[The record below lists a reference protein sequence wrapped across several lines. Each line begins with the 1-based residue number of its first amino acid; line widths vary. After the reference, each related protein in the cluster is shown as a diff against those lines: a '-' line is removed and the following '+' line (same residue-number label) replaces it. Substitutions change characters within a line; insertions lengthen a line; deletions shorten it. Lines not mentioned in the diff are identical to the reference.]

1 MKIQAQRIL
10 FLTAALFNWA
20 VAAAFVVDAA
30 QLFRLFA
37 VSPEPTEPLFVILFA
52 WLVFAFGIAYYWVSR
67 DPATNAPLIRL
78 GIVGKS
84 GVVATSL
91 LCVFFGIVS
100 WQLMILVAMDAVYAI
115 LFWRA
120 LKSV

>member
-1 MKIQAQRIL
+1 MTPKTQRIL

-20 VAAAFVVDAA
+20 VAVAFVIDAA
-30 QLFRLFA
+30 YLFRLFA

-52 WLVFAFGIAYYWVSR
+52 WLVFAFGIAYYWISR
-67 DPATNAPLIRL
+67 DPAGNAPLIRL

-84 GVVATSL
+84 GVVVASL
-91 LCVFFGIVS
+91 LCVFYGIVS
-100 WQLMILVAMDAVYAI
+100 WQLLILVAVDAVYAI

-120 LKSV
+120 LRA